1 MTKSTNYIRI
11 VGSSFLLPGN
21 QCWSKFSKF
30 GKYLFGEYGNFTN
43 HIVKSKKNET
53 LILVLSISDLISK
66 INFSNSNTN
75 LIFQGLVSQLRK
87 RLNNSQKLTIL
98 ALETF
103 LDFSVVSMSKYR
115 PKINLE
121 ISKLKKVFYQLSLKY
136 SNFFIVDLDY
146 EFSKHGFY
154 NCLDQRNWYFAHCRY
169 SLQGLNL
176 ISNSLKD
183 ILHRYYNTASKVL
196 VLDCDNTLWGGVVG
210 EEGLSGISLGEDGI
224 GQAYSD
230 FQTSIKRLSNEGV
243 IIALSSKNNEQD
255 VWNVFNKNTNM
266 VLKKKDIINAKINWE
281 EKFINIKKISKE
293 LSLGLN
299 SFVFWDDNPIE
310 RQKVMINCPDVD
322 VIDVPKNVYEW
333 PNYLNRLYNFSKFYI
348 TEEDYKKKDQYKARS
363 KFVSDQNKNRSN
375 LNFLKKIK
383 IRPKLL
389 KLNKSNIK
397 RASQLTMKTN
407 QFNFRTKRYS
417 ETDIINTEKNK
428 KKIIYLLHLKDIY
441 ADYGNIGMVIIE
453 LMDNNTAFLDT
464 FLMSCRILGRNVEKW
479 FISEIVKFC
488 KNKKIKNIYIELII
502 SCRNQVAKN
511 FLNDS
516 IFSEIKSFDFN
527 GKLIKNKINKK
538 KIFKIDVSKFSFN
551 NKKMYE

>member
-1 MTKSTNYIRI
+1 
-11 VGSSFLLPGN
+11 
-21 QCWSKFSKF
+21 
-30 GKYLFGEYGNFTN
+30 
-43 HIVKSKKNET
+43 
-53 LILVLSISDLISK
+53 
-66 INFSNSNTN
+66 
-75 LIFQGLVSQLRK
+75 
-87 RLNNSQKLTIL
+87 
-98 ALETF
+98 
-103 LDFSVVSMSKYR
+103 
-115 PKINLE
+115 
-121 ISKLKKVFYQLSLKY
+121 
-136 SNFFIVDLDY
+136 
-146 EFSKHGFY
+146 
-154 NCLDQRNWYFAHCRY
+154 
-169 SLQGLNL
+169 
-176 ISNSLKD
+176 
-183 ILHRYYNTASKVL
+183 
-196 VLDCDNTLWGGVVG
+196 LWGGVVG

-310 RQKVMINCPDVD
+310 RQKVMINCPEVD